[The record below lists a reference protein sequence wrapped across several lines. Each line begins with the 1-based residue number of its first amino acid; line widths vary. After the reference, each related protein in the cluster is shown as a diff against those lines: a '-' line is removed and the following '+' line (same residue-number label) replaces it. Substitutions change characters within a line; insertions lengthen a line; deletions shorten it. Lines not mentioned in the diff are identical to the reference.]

1 MKNKLEIFSTKELKS
16 FFINIGEFFD
26 ISTKSFSELETL
38 PDKKNFSIV
47 FLDNQSKVSQKTI
60 KNIYENE
67 NFIFVCKDLSVLQK
81 FSLKQ
86 KNTLI
91 SPVSINK
98 LVDIINSFINTK
110 KHIFKNIELNN
121 QSVTNTRTN
130 EKIHLT
136 QTENQILL
144 KLFKEKNVKKQTL
157 ERDALQI
164 RQDLNTSSME
174 SHLNRIRKKLKNI
187 RSHFTISSKDKCVYL
202 EIINQDTLE

>member
-1 MKNKLEIFSTKELKS
+1 MKNKLEIFSTNELKS
-16 FFINIGEFFD
+16 FFINLGEFFD
-26 ISTKSFSELETL
+26 ISTRSFRELNTF
-38 PDKKNFSIV
+38 PDKKNLSIV
-47 FLDNQSKVSQKTI
+47 FLDNKSTISEKTI

-136 QTENQILL
+136 QAENQILL

-164 RQDLNTSSME
+164 KQDLNTSSME

-187 RSHFTISSKDKCVYL
+187 SSHFTISSKDKSVYL
-202 EIINQDTLE
+202 EIINQDT

>member
-136 QTENQILL
+136 QAENQILL

-187 RSHFTISSKDKCVYL
+187 RSHFTISSKDKSVYL
-202 EIINQDTLE
+202 EIINQDT

>member
-47 FLDNQSKVSQKTI
+47 FLDNQSRVSQKTI

-98 LVDIINSFINTK
+98 LVDIINSFINIK
-110 KHIFKNIELNN
+110 KHIFKNIELSN

-136 QTENQILL
+136 QAENQILL

-164 RQDLNTSSME
+164 KQDLNTSSME

-187 RSHFTISSKDKCVYL
+187 SSHFTISSKDKSVYL
-202 EIINQDTLE
+202 EIINQDT